1 MSGLH
6 YAVEDRKADAVAHLA
21 FARSQKTRNGISGDL
36 RKRKDSCFA
45 TVLFLVCTQLVR
57 NQGLLSECKKR
68 LKSYHRCDIL
78 EEQERRMDV
87 KKYLERISQFTEYV
101 GKSHIGAYA
110 AQSAYFLM
118 LSLIPIILLL
128 LGIIQYTPVTKADV
142 MTALVLVFPEESMQ
156 SFIVGIVNQVYN
168 QSMTIIPV
176 TAITA
181 LWSAGKGVLAINRG
195 LNCVYNTKETRNYII
210 LRIRASFYT
219 FVFILAIVMGLVIS
233 VFGNNISL
241 FLCKYF
247 PILEETIMLILD
259 SRTVIT
265 FCVWFILSL
274 LVYRFLPNKKGS
286 MWKHVPGAVFTSAVC
301 LIISFGFSTYL
312 TFFHGFEGLYGS
324 MTAIILVMLWLYFS
338 MYAMLLGGLLNS
350 LLWTKQ

>member
-1 MSGLH
+1 M
-6 YAVEDRKADAVAHLA
+6 
-21 FARSQKTRNGISGDL
+21 
-36 RKRKDSCFA
+36 
-45 TVLFLVCTQLVR
+45 
-57 NQGLLSECKKR
+57 KKR
-68 LKSYHRCDIL
+68 L
-78 EEQERRMDV
+78 ER
-87 KKYLERISQFTEYV
+87 LSHFTEYV
-101 GKSHIGAYA
+101 SKNHIGAYA

-142 MTALVLVFPEESMQ
+142 MTALVLVFPEENMQ

-168 QSMTIIPV
+168 QSRTIIPV

-181 LWSAGKGVLAINRG
+181 LWSAGKGVLAINTG

-219 FVFILAIVMGLVIS
+219 FVFLLAIVIGLVLS

-241 FLCKYF
+241 FICKHF
-247 PILEETIMLILD
+247 SFLEETIMFILD

-265 FCVWFILSL
+265 FFVWFVFCL
-274 LVYRFLPNKKGS
+274 LVYRFLPNRKGS
-286 MWKHVPGAVFTSAVC
+286 LWKHVPGAAFTAAIF

-312 TFFHGFEGLYGS
+312 AVFHGFEGLYGS
-324 MTAIILVMLWLYFS
+324 MTAIILVMLWLYFC
-338 MYAMLLGGLLNS
+338 MYAVLLGGLLNS
-350 LLWTKQ
+350 LLWSKK